1 MAGIG
6 VEIDIP
12 REEMRAALKKFT
24 TLDPAYLLDPIGALV
39 TSQVQRR
46 IDTEKT
52 SPDGDA
58 WKDNS
63 EGTETLVRS
72 GALVDSIDHEVDG
85 DAAVVGSSLV
95 YAGIH
100 QFGGTIVPKDAEALV
115 FRIGGRTIRA
125 KKVEIPARPYLGL
138 SAANRAEIDGL
149 VGTLLRNLIE

>member
-6 VEIDIP
+6 VEIDVP
-12 REEMRAALKKFT
+12 REEMRGALGRFT
-24 TLDPAYLLDPIGALV
+24 DLDPAFLLDPIGALV

-52 SPDGDA
+52 GPDGDA
-58 WKDNS
+58 WAPNS

-72 GALVDSIDHEVDG
+72 GALLDSIDYEVSG
-85 DAAVVGSSLV
+85 GAAEVGSSLV
-95 YAGIH
+95 YGAIH
-100 QFGGTIVPKDAEALV
+100 QFGGTIVPKQAEALV

-138 SAANRAEIDGL
+138 SAANRAEIDAL
-149 VGTLLRNLIE
+149 VATLLRGLIQ

>member
-6 VEIDIP
+6 VEIDVP
-12 REEMRAALKKFT
+12 REEMRQALGRFT
-24 TLDPAYLLDPIGALV
+24 DLDPSFLLDPIGALV

-52 SPDGDA
+52 GPDGEA
-58 WKDNS
+58 WKANS

-72 GALVDSIDHEVDG
+72 GALLDSIDYEVSG
-85 DAAVVGSSLV
+85 DVAEVGSSLV
-95 YAGIH
+95 YAAIH
-100 QFGGTIVPKDAEALV
+100 QFGGTIVPKNAEALV

-138 SAANRAEIDGL
+138 SAANRMEIDAL
-149 VGTLLRNLIE
+149 VTTLLRGLIQ